1 MKLNKTQIDA
11 IAEKAVR
18 DMRTAFAAK
27 CDEMRKSYAPSDVYL
42 NTKELFNEHE
52 ALSKQLDA
60 VNEELCKI
68 RKYYNVCNWSN
79 EDMLL
84 KAIID
89 SELKI
94 PSLNFSNIKEDLKTD
109 LTIKTIDSSFDPY
122 KFIEEVINKYIN
134 S

>member
-18 DMRTAFAAK
+18 DMRTAFDAK
-27 CDEMRKSYAPSDVYL
+27 CEEIRKSYAPSDEYL
-42 NTKELFNEHE
+42 RTKELFNEQE

-60 VNEELCKI
+60 VNEEIRNI
-68 RKYYNVCNWSN
+68 RKIYDICGWSN

-84 KAIID
+84 EAIID